1 MTYTYDTQKEQ
12 FLEKYGLDTDLS
24 AEEAF
29 SQLRETYKID
39 ETLSD
44 TEARKLFRIREE
56 IQTLGY
62 NRYLSATIA
71 SDISDETLIYV
82 EESSSALK
90 GVEISSETVRYYPNG
105 STLAHVI
112 GYMGS
117 ISDSQYEEYV
127 TEKGYNADDLIGKDG
142 IEASME
148 EYLKGTDGVTQ
159 NTRSSVQAIIL
170 TP

>member
-1 MTYTYDTQKEQ
+1 M
-12 FLEKYGLDTDLS
+12 
-24 AEEAF
+24 
-29 SQLRETYKID
+29 
-39 ETLSD
+39 
-44 TEARKLFRIREE
+44 
-56 IQTLGY
+56 
-62 NRYLSATIA
+62 
-71 SDISDETLIYV
+71 

-159 NTRSSVQAIIL
+159 VRVNSTGDYIDTISETEPVAGQNVYL
-170 TP
+170 TVVP